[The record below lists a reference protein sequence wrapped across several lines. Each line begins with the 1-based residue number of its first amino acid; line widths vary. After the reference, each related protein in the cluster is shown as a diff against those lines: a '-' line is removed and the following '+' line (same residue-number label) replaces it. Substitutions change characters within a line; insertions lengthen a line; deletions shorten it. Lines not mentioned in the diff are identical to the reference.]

1 MMCGAAASEKGNG
14 LSRLGL
20 EKTVSGSMG
29 PYAMRMGR
37 ASHAQSPIEHDNH
50 GKEHDGPGIRKKT
63 SWHAARCAT

>member
-29 PYAMRMGR
+29 PYAMLAEWAEPHMP
-37 ASHAQSPIEHDNH
+37 SLQ
-50 GKEHDGPGIRKKT
+50 
-63 SWHAARCAT
+63 